1 MIHVTPT
8 MHFTVRMESALGKN
22 GAAMEKTTAGTGTL
36 KVNHRNVDLRG
47 KCLRFR
53 ECYK

>member
-22 GAAMEKTTAGTGTL
+22 GAATEKTTAGTGAM
-36 KVNHRNVDLRG
+36 KQNVVRVI
-47 KCLRFR
+47 FF
-53 ECYK
+53 